1 MIDYQRVAR
10 VNILIFFLKPS
21 PHYATFK
28 DMSKKKKR
36 SNRITGFTGYI
47 VRLNSAFSLIGPQKG
62 I

>member
-1 MIDYQRVAR
+1 MFVDSVKVWKCECCSIT
-10 VNILIFFLKPS
+10 FL

>member
-1 MIDYQRVAR
+1 M
-10 VNILIFFLKPS
+10 
-21 PHYATFK
+21 PHSKTCQ
-28 DMSKKKKR
+28 KKKKR